1 MQASRKRERR
11 SLRPREDSVAHASG
25 SPVTEHQRGERI
37 MAKKPRK
44 PLSERIKLALQ
55 EALAHAKGELTLVTI
70 TILKVS

>member
-1 MQASRKRERR
+1 
-11 SLRPREDSVAHASG
+11 
-25 SPVTEHQRGERI
+25 